1 MNIHELNY
9 VLCIAKHQNM
19 TKAARELYISQPTL
33 SKHLGKL
40 ERELGIKLFNRVDN
54 CYIPTYA
61 GRRYMEYASR
71 VLELTRNWEKELED
85 LRSLNDGELN
95 VAFPLMR
102 SSGNYSFWYESS
114 QLALRQQQNQK
125 AKAEEKIGR
134 ASCRE
139 RV

>member
-61 GRRYMEYASR
+61 GRRYMGGRGA
-71 VLELTRNWEKELED
+71 
-85 LRSLNDGELN
+85 
-95 VAFPLMR
+95 MR
-102 SSGNYSFWYESS
+102 LSCH
-114 QLALRQQQNQK
+114 
-125 AKAEEKIGR
+125 R
-134 ASCRE
+134 AGCAG
-139 RV
+139 V

>member
-95 VAFPLMR
+95 VACLLYTSR
-102 SSGNYSFWYESS
+102 
-114 QLALRQQQNQK
+114 
-125 AKAEEKIGR
+125 
-134 ASCRE
+134 C
-139 RV
+139 V

>member
-54 CYIPTYA
+54 
-61 GRRYMEYASR
+61 
-71 VLELTRNWEKELED
+71 
-85 LRSLNDGELN
+85 
-95 VAFPLMR
+95 
-102 SSGNYSFWYESS
+102 
-114 QLALRQQQNQK
+114 
-125 AKAEEKIGR
+125 
-134 ASCRE
+134 
-139 RV
+139 